1 MPKFVEVTLN
11 GEKKKGILIEKVRR
25 RKRKKEYKG
34 RTYEWE
40 QREIIV
46 YIPKEID
53 SEKFI
58 LIPL

>member
-1 MPKFVEVTLN
+1 MPKIIEVELN